1 MEELFID
8 SRYKVDIN
16 TGIIYGLKG
25 QKLSWNITHNGYYT
39 VTINNKRQKVHR
51 LVLMTATKCSGA
63 GLQVNHKDGNKANN
77 SASNLEWVTPKENT
91 LHAEK
96 LGLRTH
102 KNTVTRKDRKLSD
115 AEVLK
120 IRELISL
127 GLSTSDIRKIVPNAN
142 PKNVYAIKNNRN
154 YKYVKDN
161 TEIT

>member
-1 MEELFID
+1 MHFT
-8 SRYKVDIN
+8 K
-16 TGIIYGLKG
+16 IIL
-25 QKLSWNITHNGYYT
+25 I
-39 VTINNKRQKVHR
+39 
-51 LVLMTATKCSGA
+51 
-63 GLQVNHKDGNKANN
+63 
-77 SASNLEWVTPKENT
+77 WVTPKENT

-120 IRELISL
+120 IRELTSL
-127 GLSTSDIRKIVPNAN
+127 GLSTSEIRKIVPNAN